1 MKSRIISALLIL
13 GISKVYSQKKNYIFT
28 NDINH
33 YWEAYDQIKKTDDT
47 HKKYELINTLYI
59 DKASD
64 GLKVF
69 MKKRNLNDS
78 VFVENINKLPKYWN
92 SVRNSTLA
100 IKSKQKEIEKYIK
113 KLKYIYPE
121 LKPANIYFTIGG
133 LSSGGTADSEMVLI
147 GSEILVGNPATD
159 TSELTSDWL
168 KNTFKH
174 RKYLDVVYLTVHEY
188 VHTNQKDGYVN
199 LLGHSIKEGSC
210 DFIAELVLGK
220 PIKTSYI
227 EYGKSNLSQV
237 KEDFKAEMYSNRN
250 DKWLY
255 NGKKS
260 DHPDLGYFMG
270 YEISKSYYQ
279 NHPDKKQAV
288 KDIIELDF
296 GSEKAIDEFVDK
308 SKFFGNSVNKN
319 EIIKKYESNMPKVV
333 KIEPFENQSKNVDT
347 ATKQIKITF
356 SKKMNDV
363 SLNFSKNGKEHFPLQ
378 KKLGFENDKT
388 TLILET
394 VALQPNTS
402 YDFYITNRSTESE
415 DGYQFGADEYKIEFT
430 TRP

>member
-13 GISKVYSQKKNYIFT
+13 SISKFHSQKKNYIFT
-28 NDINH
+28 SDINH
-33 YWEAYDQIKKTDDT
+33 YWEAYDQIKKTDNT

-59 DKASD
+59 DKASY
-64 GLKVF
+64 GLKAF

-78 VFVENINKLPKYWN
+78 LFVENIEKLPRYWN
-92 SVRNSTLA
+92 SIRNSTLE
-100 IKSKQKEIEKYIK
+100 IKSKQKQIEKYIK
-113 KLKYIYPE
+113 KFNKIYPE

-133 LSSGGTADSEMVLI
+133 LASGGTTDSDMVLI
-147 GSEILVGNPATD
+147 GSEILVGNPNTD
-159 TSELTSDWL
+159 TSELSSDWL

-174 RKYLDVVYLTVHEY
+174 KKYIDVVYLTIHEY
-188 VHTNQKDGYVN
+188 VHTNQKKGYVN

-210 DFIAELVLGK
+210 DFIAELVLGE
-220 PIKTSYI
+220 PIKTFYI
-227 EYGKSNLSQV
+227 EYGKSNLSKV

-255 NGKKS
+255 NGEKS
-260 DHPDLGYFMG
+260 ANPDLGYFMG

-279 NHPDKKQAV
+279 NHFDKKQAV

-296 GSEKAIDEFVDK
+296 GNEKAIDEFVEK
-308 SKFFGNSVNKN
+308 SKFFGNTINKD
-319 EIIKKYESNMPKVV
+319 EIIKNYESNIPKVV
-333 KIEPFENQSKNVDT
+333 KIEPFDNDSKNVDT

-356 SKKMNDV
+356 SKKMKDV

-394 VALQPNTS
+394 VALKPNTT
-402 YDFYITNRSTESE
+402 YDFYITNRNTESE
-415 DGYQFGADEYKIEFT
+415 DGYQFEAAEYKIEFT
-430 TRP
+430 TL

>member
-13 GISKVYSQKKNYIFT
+13 SISKVYSQKKNYIFT

-33 YWEAYDQIKKTDDT
+33 YWEAYDQIKKTNDT
-47 HKKYELINTLYI
+47 DKKYELINSLYI

-64 GLKVF
+64 GLKAF
-69 MKKRNLNDS
+69 IKKRNLNDS
-78 VFVENINKLPKYWN
+78 LFIENIEKLPKYWN
-92 SVRNSTLA
+92 SIRNSTLE
-100 IKSKQKEIEKYIK
+100 IKSKQKQIEKYIK
-113 KLKYIYPE
+113 KFNKIYPE

-133 LSSGGTADSEMVLI
+133 LVSGGTTDSDMVLI
-147 GSEILVGNPATD
+147 GSEILVGNINTD
-159 TSELTSDWL
+159 TSELSSDWL

-174 RKYLDVVYLTVHEY
+174 KKYLDVVYLTIHEY
-188 VHTNQKDGYVN
+188 VHTNQKNGYVN

-210 DFIAELVLGK
+210 DFIAELVLGE

-227 EYGKSNLSQV
+227 EYGKSNLSKV

-260 DHPDLGYFMG
+260 ANPDLGYFMG

-296 GSEKAIDEFVDK
+296 GNEKSIDDFVEK
-308 SKFFGNSVNKN
+308 SIFFDSTINKD
-319 EIIKKYESNMPKVV
+319 EIIEKYESNIPKVV
-333 KIEPFENQSKNVDT
+333 KIEPFDNQSKNVDT

-356 SKKMNDV
+356 SKKMRNV
-363 SLNFSKNGKEHFPLQ
+363 SFNLSKNGKEHFPLQ

-394 VALQPNTS
+394 VALKPNTT
-402 YDFYITNRSTESE
+402 YDFYITNRDTESE

-430 TRP
+430 TKP